1 VSVWITL
8 LLCLYL
14 VEDTEMLISSPVG
27 GN

>member
-8 LLCLYL
+8 LLGLYL
-14 VEDTEMLISSPVG
+14 VEDTATLISSPVG